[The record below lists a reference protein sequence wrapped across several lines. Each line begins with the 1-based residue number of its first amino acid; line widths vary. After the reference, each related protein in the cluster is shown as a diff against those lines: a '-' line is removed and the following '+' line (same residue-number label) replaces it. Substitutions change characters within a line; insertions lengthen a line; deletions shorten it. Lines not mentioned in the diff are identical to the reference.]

1 MRATESGILQVL
13 SNCYIRIPEFNAI
26 IYMDNLPEIGDSK
39 SASFP
44 DEPGMG
50 RSTPFK
56 TYSASENRTI
66 SWKANFFLQKKAPEN
81 SPNNPEAIL
90 KYLRLLESC
99 TYPRNA
105 SLLAPYLPPPVLRLR
120 CGQLLARNEEI
131 SVVMKRYGVTFDT
144 SVPWDE
150 DTYLPYKIT
159 VDMEFDVVYDQFVL
173 PGAEKILNDGY

>member
-1 MRATESGILQVL
+1 MRATENGILQIL
-13 SNCYIRIPEFNAI
+13 NNCYISIPEFGEI

-56 TYSASENRTI
+56 TYASSENRTI
-66 SWKANFFLQKKAPEN
+66 SWKVNFFVQKKAAEN
-81 SPNNPEAIL
+81 SPNNPESIL
-90 KYLRLLESC
+90 RKLRVLEAC

-105 SLLAPYLPPPVLRLR
+105 SITAPYLPPPVCRLR
-120 CGQLLARNEEI
+120 CGQLLARNEE
-131 SVVMKRYGVTFDT
+131 VCAVMKRYSVTFDT
-144 SVPWDE
+144 SVPWDI
-150 DTYLPYKIT
+150 DTYLPYKLT